1 MPKGIRSYESCLG
14 ITQIGKTLLEQ
25 DVGGHTMEARVL
37 VTAPGSEVSRL
48 DLKR

>member
-14 ITQIGKTLLEQ
+14 ITHIGKTLLEQ
-25 DVGGHTMEARVL
+25 EVEGHTVEARL